1 LHGVIAEHML
11 RESLAIRRQH
21 SPDDWTTYR
30 TQAMLGASLAKQK
43 RYAEAE
49 PLLVKGYEGL
59 KERKAKIPAD
69 QNDPIREVG
78 ERLANLY
85 EGTGRADEAKKLRQQ
100 LQTKAAEKKS

>member
-1 LHGVIAEHML
+1 ML

-59 KERKAKIPAD
+59 KSAGQDPRRSERSHP
-69 QNDPIREVG
+69 
-78 ERLANLY
+78 
-85 EGTGRADEAKKLRQQ
+85 
-100 LQTKAAEKKS
+100 